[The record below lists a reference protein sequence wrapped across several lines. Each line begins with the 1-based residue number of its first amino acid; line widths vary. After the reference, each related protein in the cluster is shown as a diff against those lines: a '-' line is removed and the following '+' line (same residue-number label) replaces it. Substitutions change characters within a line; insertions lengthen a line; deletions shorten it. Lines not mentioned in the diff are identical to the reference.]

1 MLNQF
6 RLLRYAW
13 PHWRALVMVVATML
27 LTVVVDVL
35 RPWPA
40 KLLVDSALGGL
51 PVSPAMSG
59 ILQSLFGSSGAEVL
73 LIVVAVGTVLIFLA
87 ATGLSMTNTV
97 ASVAFGQKMT
107 YDLGADL
114 FLHLQRQSLLFHS
127 RRPVGDTIARVTGD
141 PSCVQVLVTG
151 AILPL
156 AQSLVSLVVMFTIMW
171 QLQPQLTMLSLT
183 VVPFLVLCIR
193 IYGSPMKTQTRQ
205 RRELEGRMMNV
216 VQQAMNAMPAIQA
229 FGREEIEHARF
240 LRYAD
245 DTVDAYKRSTLSQMW
260 FKFFVG
266 LVTAVGTAAIMW
278 RGGHYVLDGSMTI
291 GTVLVFLSYL
301 ASLYAPLN
309 SITVTASTL
318 QTAAANADRVLEVL
332 DLIPDVRDAADAV
345 DAPLTGTI
353 RFENVTFGY
362 EPGRPVIKDVSLE
375 ARPGETVAIVGPTG
389 AGKSTLVNMLMRF
402 FDPSAGRVTVGGRD
416 IRSLKVRSVRHQI
429 SMVLQDPFI
438 FPYTVAE
445 NISYGRPEATREQ
458 VVEAA
463 IAANADPFIKA
474 LPGGYDSVVG
484 ERGATLSG
492 GEKQRLSIA
501 RAFVKDAPVLI
512 MDEPTSALDAR
523 TEAMLLDALDRL
535 MKGRTTFIIA
545 HRLSTIRN
553 ADKILVLDHGR
564 IVEQG
569 PHRELIALGGLYSG
583 LYKQQM
589 EIAEHDSASTEDPV
603 RMP

>member
-1 MLNQF
+1 
-6 RLLRYAW
+6 
-13 PHWRALVMVVATML
+13 
-27 LTVVVDVL
+27 
-35 RPWPA
+35 
-40 KLLVDSALGGL
+40 
-51 PVSPAMSG
+51 
-59 ILQSLFGSSGAEVL
+59 
-73 LIVVAVGTVLIFLA
+73 
-87 ATGLSMTNTV
+87 
-97 ASVAFGQKMT
+97 
-107 YDLGADL
+107 
-114 FLHLQRQSLLFHS
+114 
-127 RRPVGDTIARVTGD
+127 
-141 PSCVQVLVTG
+141 VQVLVTG

>member
-1 MLNQF
+1 MLKQF
-6 RLLRYAW
+6 RLLRYAL

-27 LTVVVDVL
+27 MTVAVDVV

-40 KLLVDSALGGL
+40 KLFVDSALGNL
-51 PVSPAMSG
+51 PVSPALTG
-59 ILQSLFGSSGAEVL
+59 LLQRLLGSSDAGDL
-73 LIVVAVGTVLIFLA
+73 LIAVAAGTVVIFLA
-87 ATGLSMTNTV
+87 GTALSIYNTV
-97 ASVAFGQKMT
+97 ASVAFGQRMT

-141 PSCVQVLVTG
+141 PSCVQVLVT
-151 AILPL
+151 AAVLPL
-156 AQSLVSLVVMFTIMW
+156 AQSLVSLVVMFAIMW
-171 QLQPQLTMLSLT
+171 QLQPQLTLLSLT
-183 VVPFLVLCIR
+183 VVPFMVLCIR
-193 IYGSPMKTQTRQ
+193 IFGNPMKTQTLE
-205 RRELEGRMMNV
+205 RRELEWRMINV

-245 DTVDAYKRSTLSQMW
+245 DTVDAYRRSTLSQMW

-266 LVTAVGTAAIMW
+266 LVTAVGTAAVMW
-278 RGGHYVLDGSMTI
+278 RGGHFVLDGSMTI
-291 GTVLVFLSYL
+291 GSVLVFLSYL

-309 SITVTASTL
+309 SITQTASIV
-318 QTAAANADRVLEVL
+318 QTAGANADRVLEVL
-332 DLIPDVRDAADAV
+332 DLIPDVRDEPGAI
-345 DAPLTGTI
+345 DAPLSGPI
-353 RFENVTFGY
+353 RFENVTFSY
-362 EPGRPVIKDVSLE
+362 EPGRPVLKDVSLE
-375 ARPGETVAIVGPTG
+375 VQPGETIAIVGPTG
-389 AGKSTLVNMLMRF
+389 AGKTTLVNMLMRF
-402 FDPSAGRVTVGGRD
+402 FDPSTGRVTVGGRD
-416 IRSLKVRSVRHQI
+416 IRSLKVRSVRDQI

-438 FPYTVAE
+438 FPYTIAE
-445 NISYGRPEATREQ
+445 NISYGRPEATRER
-458 VVEAA
+458 VIEAA

-474 LPGGYDSVVG
+474 LPGGYDSIIG

-501 RAFVKDAPVLI
+501 RAFVKDAPLLI

-523 TEAMLLDALDRL
+523 TEGMLLDALERL
-535 MKGRTTFIIA
+535 TKGRTTFIIA

-553 ADKILVLDHGR
+553 ADKIIVLDHGR

-569 PHRELIALGGLYSG
+569 THQELIALGGMYSG

-589 EIAEHDSASTEDPV
+589 EIAEHDPV
-603 RMP
+603 ATNS

>member
-1 MLNQF
+1 MMRQF
-6 RLLRYAW
+6 RLVRYAL
-13 PHWRALVMVVATML
+13 PHWRGLLIVIVTML
-27 LTVVVDVL
+27 LTIAIDVL
-35 RPWPA
+35 RPWPT
-40 KLLVDSALGGL
+40 KLLVDYALGDLTMSAELRSVVEWVPGL
-51 PVSPAMSG
+51 MTREGLVLGLAVS
-59 ILQSLFGSSGAEVL
+59 
-73 LIVVAVGTVLIFLA
+73 TVLIFLA
-87 ATGLSMTNTV
+87 STVLLMANNV

-114 FLHLQRQSLLFHS
+114 FLHLQRQSLIFHS

-141 PSCVQVLVTG
+141 PSCVQVLIGG
-151 AILPL
+151 ALLPL
-156 AQSLVSLVVMFTIMW
+156 VQSLVTLVVMFTIMW
-171 QLQPQLTMLSLT
+171 QLQPQLTMLALT
-183 VVPFLVLCIR
+183 VVPFLMLCIR
-193 IYGSPMKTQTRQ
+193 AFGNPMKSQTRQ

-216 VQQAMNAMPAIQA
+216 VQQTMNAMPAIQA

-240 LRYAD
+240 RQYAD
-245 DTVDAYKRSTLSQMW
+245 ETVVAYKRSTLSQMW

-266 LVTAVGTAAIMW
+266 LVTAIGTAAVMW
-278 RGGHYVLDGSMTI
+278 RGGHYVLDGSMTT

-301 ASLYAPLN
+301 ASLYGPLN
-309 SITVTASTL
+309 SVTQTASVL

-332 DLIPDVRDAADAV
+332 DLIPDVRDEPGAED
-345 DAPLTGTI
+345 GTLSGPI
-353 RFENVTFGY
+353 RFERVTFGY
-362 EPGRPVIKDVSLE
+362 EPGRPVLNDVSLE
-375 ARPGETVAIVGPTG
+375 VQPGETVAIVGPTG
-389 AGKSTLVNMLMRF
+389 AGKTTLVNMLIRF
-402 FDPSAGRVTVGGRD
+402 FDPSTGRVTVGGRD
-416 IRSLKVRSVRHQI
+416 IRELRVRSLRHQI

-445 NISYGRPEATREQ
+445 NISYGRPDATREQ
-458 VVEAA
+458 VIEAA
-463 IAANADPFIKA
+463 IAANADAFITR
-474 LPGGYDSVVG
+474 LPGGYDSIVG

-535 MKGRTTFIIA
+535 MKGRTTLIIA

-553 ADKILVLDHGR
+553 ADKIIVLDHGR

-569 PHRELIALGGLYSG
+569 THRDLMALGGMYSA

-589 EIAEHDSASTEDPV
+589 EIAEHDPAFPANA
-603 RMP
+603 